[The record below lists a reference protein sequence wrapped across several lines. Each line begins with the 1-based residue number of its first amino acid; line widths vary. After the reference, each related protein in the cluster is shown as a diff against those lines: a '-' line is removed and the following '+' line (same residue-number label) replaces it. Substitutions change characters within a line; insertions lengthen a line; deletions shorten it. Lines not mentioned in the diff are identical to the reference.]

1 MAERKQTR
9 CEYLRNAISME
20 IQPESLSSTRHHVG
34 QRLPLVP
41 HRQAAGV
48 SIANAPLIFRIWRS
62 PPSQRFRRCD
72 SSLQLRAAADRHIWF
87 GKGQTIRAKGLLAA
101 LARIMQEAAYANLE
115 TYSLLT
121 NYLPGCIAPSVSHVS
136 VHLVTSFHTL
146 SNQSRSLQL
155 IRAPPQTTTLIY
167 KALRLVLIAR
177 RVHRLDNT

>member
-20 IQPESLSSTRHHVG
+20 IQPESLSTTRHHVG

-62 PPSQRFRRCD
+62 PLLQRFRRCD

-87 GKGQTIRAKGLLAA
+87 GKGQTIRAKGLLA
-101 LARIMQEAAYANLE
+101 RIMKEAAYANLE
-115 TYSLLT
+115 SHSLLT
-121 NYLPGCIAPSVSHVS
+121 TYLPGCIAPSVSHVS

-167 KALRLVLIAR
+167 IALRLVLIAR
-177 RVHRLDNT
+177 RVHHLDNT